1 MQLTHHLDKQVDG
14 YLKIAGFI
22 SSHETIL
29 EYAKAGEGNM
39 NFVVRVKTNEGSV
52 IVKQSRPY
60 VEKYRSIPAPV
71 ERILVEKTYYELIG
85 GHAVLASFSPAILGC
100 DELNYTLVMQDL
112 GSGSDYLGL
121 YSRKVEIT
129 QEEVAGLI
137 RYLVALHG
145 LEIMEFPANTG
156 MKVLN
161 HEHIFRYPFMEENG
175 FDLDLIQGGLQQLAM
190 KYKTD
195 ESLKKQIE
203 KLGERYLSTGNTLL
217 HGDFYPGSW
226 LKVAEGVKVIDPE
239 FAYLGDPEFDL
250 GVMIAH
256 LKMAGLSFRP
266 VIEAYGSERSLSE
279 KLLIAYA
286 GVEIMRRLIGLAQLP
301 VSMDI
306 ETKREMLEEAS
317 GMISRWNN

>member
-14 YLKIAGFI
+14 YLKTTGFI
-22 SSHETIL
+22 SPHETIL
-29 EYAKAGEGNM
+29 EYVKAGEGNM

-129 QEEVAGLI
+129 QEEIAGLI

-145 LEIMEFPANTG
+145 LEIREFPANTG

-175 FDLDLIQGGLQQLAM
+175 FDLDQIQGGLQRLAM

-256 LKMAGLSFRP
+256 LKMAGHSFRP